1 MPVFVSMWTREYGKR
16 CNISGFRCKPLSA
29 KPTPAARGSQLIG

>member
-16 CNISGFRCKPLSA
+16 LSIRGFRCKPLSA
-29 KPTPAARGSQLIG
+29 KPSPAAQGSQPIG